1 MGHGVMMRKFDRTF
15 NTIARCI
22 TYLVGIALLLYAL
35 KKGQPYLQEFLNL
48 PIYDTPLEG
57 TVTVFILL
65 FTLFVMITNYVSWH
79 YGGYKAFVISTI
91 AWNLEILLYNFYSG
105 KWEYV
110 VEHINLVLLLFLL
123 NKESPADK
131 KTREKHEIEKQKKNL
146 EKYKLMFEK
155 MHEEVE
161 AKTSSQIHHLQELEF
176 DWKELMIKSFRS
188 LRHDLRNKLEE
199 SYQNKL
205 EKHVYDNVI
214 KPFREKIISTIDEL
228 PEIYNTSLEFVDVK
242 EIYEEIYKRL
252 PNNIKESKIYDFVY
266 NPLPIELTNGNYH
279 INVNIVRLYS
289 ILFNLISNS
298 SRAISRLRDEMRE
311 QGKQV
316 QGVIEVIFD
325 LKRHGNEFLKV
336 IVKDNGGGFPKEI
349 INNVYSEP
357 VVSSDSSRGK
367 RLGEGSVYVAF
378 FVEYMEGTVRAENYE
393 TEDAKGA
400 VTIIELPIQRN

>member
-1 MGHGVMMRKFDRTF
+1 MRKFDRTF

-48 PIYDTPLEG
+48 PIYDTPLKG

>member
-316 QGVIEVIFD
+316 QGVIEIIFD
-325 LKRHGNEFLKV
+325 LKRHGNELLKV
-336 IVKDNGGGFPKEI
+336 IVQDNGGGFPKEI

>member
-1 MGHGVMMRKFDRTF
+1 MMRKFDQTF
-15 NTIARCI
+15 NAIARCI
-22 TYLVGIALLLYAL
+22 TYLLGIALLLYAL

-48 PIYDTPLEG
+48 PIYDTPLKG

-65 FTLFVMITNYVSWH
+65 FTLFVMITVYVSWH

-110 VEHINLVLLLFLL
+110 IEHINLVLVPILFLL
-123 NKESPADK
+123 KKESPADR

-176 DWKELMIKSFRS
+176 DWKELMIKSFRT

-199 SYQNKL
+199 SHQNEL
-205 EKHVYDNVI
+205 EKHIYDNVI
-214 KPFREKIISTIDEL
+214 KPFGEKIISTLDEV
-228 PEIYNTSLEFVDVK
+228 PEIYDSSLKLVDVTEVYK
-242 EIYEEIYKRL
+242 NLYKRL

-266 NPLPIELTNGNYH
+266 NPLPMELTNGSYH
-279 INVNIVRLYS
+279 INVNLVRLYS

-298 SRAISRLRDEMRE
+298 SRAISKLKDEMRE
-311 QGKQV
+311 QGKKV
-316 QGVIEVIFD
+316 QGVIEVIFN
-325 LKRHGNEFLKV
+325 LERRGNDFLKV
-336 IVKDNGGGFPKEI
+336 VVKDNGGGFPEEI
-349 INNVYSEP
+349 IDDVYSEP
-357 VVSSDSSRGK
+357 VVSSDSSGGK
-367 RLGEGSVYVAF
+367 RLGEGTVYVAF

-393 TEDAKGA
+393 TKDAKGA
-400 VTIIELPIQRN
+400 VTILELPIQRN